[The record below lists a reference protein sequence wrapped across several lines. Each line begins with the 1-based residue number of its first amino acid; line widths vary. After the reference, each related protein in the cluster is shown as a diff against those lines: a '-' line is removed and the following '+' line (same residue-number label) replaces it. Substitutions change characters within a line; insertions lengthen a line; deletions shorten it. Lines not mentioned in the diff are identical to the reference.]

1 VDPQG
6 KLGSRVRQNAGFFA
20 RFPHSGECGYFPII
34 SACLSPTFQY
44 LVLAMQRLAM
54 ACALFLLGTAAASP
68 VGGEEKTKIVWK
80 QTAVLPAPEAFQ
92 AAAADEKHV
101 YAITN
106 TLVAKYDR
114 RAGERLATSTGE
126 AKHLNSGF
134 VWEGKLYC
142 AHSNYPQT
150 PERSEIK
157 VLDVES
163 MRLTTFKDFGDF
175 GGSLTWAVRHED
187 HWWCNFAR
195 YGDDNSLTFLV
206 MFDNDWREQGR
217 WTYPPDVVR
226 ELGRM
231 SLSGGLWRDQ
241 SLLVTDH
248 DNPVL
253 YQLRLPKSG
262 RVLEFVGQHSAP
274 FTGQGIAHDPQT
286 GGLIGINRAIR
297 QVIFANR
304 MMPALLP

>member
-1 VDPQG
+1 
-6 KLGSRVRQNAGFFA
+6 
-20 RFPHSGECGYFPII
+20 
-34 SACLSPTFQY
+34 
-44 LVLAMQRLAM
+44 MQRLAM
-54 ACALFLLGTAAASP
+54 TCALLLLGTATACP
-68 VGGEEKTKIVWK
+68 ICGEENSKIVWK
-80 QTAVLPAPEAFQ
+80 QTGVLPAPEAVQ

-114 RAGERLATSTGE
+114 RSGERLATSTGE

-134 VWEGKLYC
+134 MWEGKLYC

-163 MRLTTFKDFGDF
+163 MRLTTFKDFGNF
-175 GGSLTWAVRHED
+175 GGSLTWSVRHED

-195 YGDDNSLTFLV
+195 YGDDNSQTFLV
-206 MFDNDWREQGR
+206 KFDNDWREQGR
-217 WTYPPDVVR
+217 WTYPPEVVR

-231 SLSGGLWRDQ
+231 SLSGGLWRDR
-241 SLLVTDH
+241 SLLATDH
-248 DNPVL
+248 DNLVL
-253 YQLRLPKSG
+253 YQLRLPKAG

-274 FTGQGIAHDPQT
+274 FTGQGIAHDPHT
-286 GGLIGINRAIR
+286 GGLIGINRAMR

-304 MMPALLP
+304 NVPALMP